1 MNRYPISRAISRA
14 QWLAE
19 LATALD
25 EAERLLAQLI
35 AEGVRPFDSEL
46 LRLRLVELRAEL
58 RRPGRIGQTGGRII
72 GSAWPAQLGA
82 P

>member
-1 MNRYPISRAISRA
+1 MNRHPTSRAIARA

-35 AEGVRPFDSEL
+35 TEGVRPFDSEL
-46 LRLRLVELRAEL
+46 LRLRLVELRKEI
-58 RRPGRIGQTGGRII
+58 RRPGRIGQAGGRII
-72 GSAWPAQLGA
+72 GSSWPVQASI
-82 P
+82 

>member
-1 MNRYPISRAISRA
+1 MNRHPTSRAIARA

-19 LATALD
+19 LAAALD

-46 LRLRLVELRAEL
+46 LRLRLVELKAEL
-58 RRPGRIGQTGGRII
+58 RRPGRIRQADRRII
-72 GSAWPAQLGA
+72 GSSWPVQLDA